1 MAKKEITFEEIC
13 RDITAR
19 KFQPVYVLMGE
30 EPFFI
35 DQITDLLLKSVLE
48 ESERDFNQI
57 ILYGADTDAISIIN
71 AARRFPMMSEYQ
83 LIVVREAQLVRDIEL
98 LSSYVKNPLSST
110 ILVINYKYKTLDRRR
125 ALAAATDKNGILYE
139 SKKIP
144 DYKMPSFITSLM
156 QQRSIDTDRTLLH
169 QRGDKMPS
177 FITSLMQQRS
187 IGIDPKAA
195 QMLSDFL
202 GNDLNRLNKEL
213 DKLAIILAEKA
224 SKRITP
230 ELIEQNIGIS
240 KEYNNFEL
248 IKALAMKDILK
259 ANRIAQYF
267 EKNPKSNPIQMT
279 LPVLFNYF
287 SNLLICYYSKDRS
300 ESGLMTA
307 LGLRGTYQ
315 VKDYLL
321 GMKNYPAM
329 KVFNLISDIRTT
341 DARSK
346 GVENSSATDADLLKE
361 LLYKILH

>member
-1 MAKKEITFEEIC
+1 
-13 RDITAR
+13 
-19 KFQPVYVLMGE
+19 
-30 EPFFI
+30 
-35 DQITDLLLKSVLE
+35 
-48 ESERDFNQI
+48 
-57 ILYGADTDAISIIN
+57 
-71 AARRFPMMSEYQ
+71 MMSEYQ

-144 DYKMPSFITSLM
+144 DY
-156 QQRSIDTDRTLLH
+156 
-169 QRGDKMPS
+169 KMPS

-287 SNLLICYYSKDRS
+287 SKLADLLLFKRDRS

-361 LLYKILH
+361 LLYKNFTLKQKS